1 MNQEYNHKRS
11 CHSSSTD
18 NPNLRMIHL
27 LILNTRKTFRN
38 PWILRLGQCSTLLEA
53 DRPRLRTEQMIRKH
67 RPETTPTHHLPK
79 PPQPVPVPRQRSG
92 TYPPPTKRPSNTGG
106 GSRKDPSML
115 RHLGFQQRPKRNTN
129 PPQRI
134 TYAKNFKQ
142 TTTTHQSKDT
152 SSEEES

>member
-1 MNQEYNHKRS
+1 
-11 CHSSSTD
+11 
-18 NPNLRMIHL
+18 MIHH

-79 PPQPVPVPRQRSG
+79 PPQQVTVPRQRSE

-129 PPQRI
+129 PHQRI